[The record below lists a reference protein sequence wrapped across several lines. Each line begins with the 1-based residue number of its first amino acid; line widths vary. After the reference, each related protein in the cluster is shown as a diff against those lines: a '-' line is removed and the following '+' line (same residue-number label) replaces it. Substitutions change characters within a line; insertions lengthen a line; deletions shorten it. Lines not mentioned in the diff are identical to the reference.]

1 MRIFVC
7 KLRLHFPNSKHL
19 RGLVC
24 HDIFGNIFRHSE
36 IFGLPPPPPTIHA
49 SYGPG
54 YSLADWNFSRSPA
67 NYVLSSYTSL
77 KKALNQMLYLIAI
90 CIIKGVEALA
100 CEVGAMHEARK
111 LNVNY
116 N

>member
-24 HDIFGNIFRHSE
+24 HDIFGNFFRHSE
-36 IFGLPPPPPTIHA
+36 IFFQLHILTK
-49 SYGPG
+49 GPEPNVIPHSNM
-54 YSLADWNFSRSPA
+54 YYQDSR
-67 NYVLSSYTSL
+67 
-77 KKALNQMLYLIAI
+77 
-90 CIIKGVEALA
+90 
-100 CEVGAMHEARK
+100 AMHEARK